1 MRSLNF
7 VPTWVRPGLA
17 EGDFAPVLFHRCR
30 HHCVDIPTCFFLDV
44 TVHAACSCHT
54 GVVCSGAIQLH
65 CVIIDLRAE
74 RTPVYP
80 QGVVGPAIELDPRW
94 TAGTCKRVSV
104 ELCFCKKKIFFDS
117 VKISTFPSIRCKN
130 ITNVFVFIDPH
141 WKRIHD
147 ICTLTSVL
155 CCWLLP
161 GWRCSWFHRWCTPSG
176 SGCLECGIWHTLVV
190 MSGR

>member
-104 ELCFCKKKIFFDS
+104 ELCFCKKKSFLTVWRFLLFPPLD
-117 VKISTFPSIRCKN
+117 VKILQMCLYLSSLTGRESTIFA
-130 ITNVFVFIDPH
+130 
-141 WKRIHD
+141 
-147 ICTLTSVL
+147 L
-155 CCWLLP
+155 WLLS
-161 GWRCSWFHRWCTPSG
+161 CAADCFQVDAVVG
-176 SGCLECGIWHTLVV
+176 STGDAPHQAVGV
-190 MSGR
+190 